1 MSTTSI
7 SYDSAVSA
15 LPPGYGGAVGNQGS
29 KDADYRVSKLAFI
42 EWRKPALESLVLFA
56 VITAL
61 QRGDVGIDRVLGL
74 PHPYWVPV
82 LLASCQYGLG
92 GGVIAALMAS
102 LLYWFWLSPPSG
114 AQDFYEYAAMA
125 AIQPA
130 TWLATAL
137 VLGGLR
143 KLHIHQSAELT
154 NQLAVCRRRA
164 DDLGVGLARSA
175 AEINALE
182 RRIAVDMQSVAALS
196 RSLSLLDMRD
206 RRTAAKSY
214 GELFRVGTGTATF
227 TIYLKGREGYMP
239 VWAVDENV
247 ACATKSRETL
257 SSIAMDAMIAENAA
271 YGAEDNDLRGSK
283 RSLERYV
290 VRVPPADH
298 GAEQLAAIVCDLR
311 STQGI
316 GHFRR
321 RADELSRALAAI
333 LHACPDRPR
342 GSEA

>member
-7 SYDSAVSA
+7 KDDFGVRA
-15 LPPGYGGAVGNQGS
+15 LSPDYGGAGGNQGS
-29 KDADYRVSKLAFI
+29 KDAAYREPKLLQAFI
-42 EWRKPALESLVLFA
+42 EWRKPALEGLVLFA
-56 VITAL
+56 MITAL
-61 QRGDVGIDRVLGL
+61 QRGVVGIDRVAGL
-74 PHPYWVPV
+74 PHPYWLPV

-92 GGVIAALMAS
+92 GGVIAALTAS
-102 LLYWFWLSPPSG
+102 VLHWLWLSPPSG
-114 AQDFYEYAAMA
+114 AQDFYEYIGMA
-125 AIQPA
+125 AVQPA
-130 TWLATAL
+130 AWLATAL

-143 KLHIHQSAELT
+143 NLHIHQSTDLT

-164 DDLGVGLARSA
+164 DDLGAGLARAA

-182 RRIAVDMQSVAALS
+182 RRIAGDMQSVAALS
-196 RSLSLLDMRD
+196 RSLSLIDLRD
-206 RRTAAKSY
+206 RQTAVESY

-227 TIYLKGREGYMP
+227 TIYLKGREGYVP
-239 VWAVDENV
+239 VWAVDKDV
-247 ACATKSRETL
+247 ACATGETL
-257 SSIAMDAMIAENAA
+257 SVIAMDAMMAETTKC
-271 YGAEDNDLRGSK
+271 GADKDVRSSK
-283 RSLERYV
+283 GGLERYV

-298 GAEQLAAIVCDLR
+298 GAEELAVIVCDLR

-333 LHACPDRPR
+333 LNACPDRPR